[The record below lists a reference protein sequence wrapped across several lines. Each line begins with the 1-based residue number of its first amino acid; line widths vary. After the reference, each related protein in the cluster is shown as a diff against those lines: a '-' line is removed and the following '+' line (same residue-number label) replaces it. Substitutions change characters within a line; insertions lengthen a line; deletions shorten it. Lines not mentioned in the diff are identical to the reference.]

1 MRSRIGLFFVALLWL
16 AACRARPT
24 PAPTPDP
31 SAATAT
37 QPISTGVTLAVLSE
51 ATNVVEKRAL
61 SATAFGAAR
70 IGDTLDGGDQ
80 VRTGNN
86 SLARLDFNTTGTIVR
101 LGSNTSFTVVERT
114 VANNSPLERLKL
126 EIGKVWASLTWGSL
140 ELETPVG
147 VASVRGSFAVF
158 TYDPGPSPSFDDDVL
173 TIECLEGTC
182 TISRGG
188 TTATIGT
195 MEKFVLTS
203 TALIRSPLTAADV
216 EEFLR
221 LNPESTRMV
230 LTLTAAAPTLTSTP
244 TPTETSTATITATAT
259 RTATRLTPTNTRR
272 PPNTATRTRT
282 TTPTATRTRTP
293 TVSRT
298 PTSGTATATPT
309 ATVSRTPTQS
319 STPTTSATPT
329 ISQTPL
335 PTSTPTL
342 SPTPTTS
349 STPTISPT
357 PTHSATPTASST
369 PTLTPTPTSTAVAGF
384 TVNSVLDEPDA
395 SPTDNLCVSAL
406 SGLCTL
412 RAAIQQSNTLLG
424 LQTITLPA
432 GAYILTLPGVED
444 AGASGDLDIAD
455 AITLNGSGIGATI
468 LDATGLNERVVHVVN
483 AGIAVTIY
491 GLTIQNGDDV
501 DGGGI
506 NNNGALTLDSMLVTL
521 NTSTNYGGGLY
532 IAAGASAYLTNADL
546 AGNTG
551 NVGGGGAANFGSL
564 TVVDSTL
571 AGNTLTSG
579 VGGGVYGAPGSF
591 TTFANS
597 TVSGGFTPGDGGGI
611 GTAGTLDLTSS
622 SVISNTAGA
631 GGGGFSLGGAIV
643 TLTNV
648 TVSGNTATLD
658 GGGMKVFSSATV
670 TLNNVTFSNNS
681 VSTGDGGGLYNSG
694 GTVNL
699 QNTILDGNTD
709 PGGQAPE
716 CSGTLNSLDYNLVN
730 VITGCTLSGATAN
743 NQIGV
748 SASLGPLNLNPPG
761 ATMTHAILSPT
772 RLAYDRGNT
781 ATCAA
786 TDQRGVARPQ
796 GLACDI
802 GAFEFP

>member
-1 MRSRIGLFFVALLWL
+1 MYMRSQIGLFFVALLWL
-16 AACRARPT
+16 AACRGRPT

-61 SATAFGAAR
+61 NATAFGAAR
-70 IGDTLDGGDQ
+70 VGDTLDGGDQ

-86 SLARLDFNTTGTIVR
+86 SLARLDFNTTGNIVR

-126 EIGKVWASLTWGSL
+126 EIGKVWVSLTWGSL

-173 TIECLEGTC
+173 TVECLEGTC
-182 TISRGG
+182 SISRGG
-188 TTATIGT
+188 TSATIGA

-203 TALIRSPLTAADV
+203 MALIRSPLTAADV

-230 LTLTAAAPTLTSTP
+230 LTLTAAAPTLTGTP

-259 RTATRLTPTNTRR
+259 RTATRLPATNTRR
-272 PPNTATRTRT
+272 PANTATRTRT
-282 TTPTATRTRTP
+282 TAPTATRTRTP
-293 TVSRT
+293 TVT
-298 PTSGTATATPT
+298 PTSGTPTATPT
-309 ATVSRTPTQS
+309 VTVSQTPTQS

-349 STPTISPT
+349 PTPTISPT
-357 PTHSATPTASST
+357 PTHSATPTASGT

-395 SPTDNLCVSAL
+395 SPTDNLCVSAP

-412 RAAIQQSNTLLG
+412 RAAIQQSNALLG

-432 GAYILTLPGVED
+432 GAYLLTLPGPED
-444 AGASGDLDIAD
+444 AGASGDLDITD
-455 AITLNGSGIGATI
+455 ALTINGSGIGATI
-468 LDATGLNERVVHVVN
+468 LDAMGLNERVVHVVN

-491 GLTIQNGDDV
+491 GLTIQNGNDV

-506 NNNGALTLDSMLVTL
+506 KNNGNLTLDSMLVTL

-551 NVGGGGAANFGSL
+551 GVGGGGAANFGSL

-579 VGGGVYGAPGSF
+579 TGGGAYGAPGSF
-591 TTFANS
+591 TTFTNS
-597 TVSGGFTPGDGGGI
+597 TVSGSFTPGDGGGI
-611 GTAGTLDLTSS
+611 SAAGTLDLTSS

-631 GGGGFSLGGAIV
+631 GGGGFSLGGALV

-670 TLNNVTFSNNS
+670 TLNNVTFSSNS
-681 VSTGDGGGLYNSG
+681 VNTGDGGGIYNSG

-716 CSGTLNSLDYNLVN
+716 CSGTLNSLDFNLVN
-730 VITGCTLSGATAN
+730 LIAGCTMSGATGN

-748 SASLGPLNLNPPG
+748 SAVLGPLALNPPG
-761 ATMTHAILSPT
+761 ATMTHAILSPSSP
-772 RLAYDRGNT
+772 AVDNGNT

-796 GLACDI
+796 GPACDI
-802 GAFEFP
+802 GAFEYP